1 MERSD
6 SRPSLPSH
14 FVAFAGRLPPR
25 APVFVAP
32 HKPDA
37 GLGPGVF
44 GSGHPQG
51 LSLSR
56 RRRSGVPSSWGT
68 PIARLPCSVDAGRT
82 AGTRPL
88 RCRGVAPGM
97 CKAEAPAKGL
107 SALNSTAFG
116 LAVYASPGGS
126 PRPDARLASS
136 RWSDATGRASHP
148 QGSYERFPRCS
159 RYIPSSFPKLAWRKH
174 IDLGTGG
181 LAGLSCKWVPPP
193 RQGLA

>member
-1 MERSD
+1 MKRSE
-6 SRPSLPSH
+6 SRPSVPSH
-14 FVAFAGRLPPR
+14 FVAFARRLPPR

-116 LAVYASPGGS
+116 LAAYASPGGL

-136 RWSDATGRASHP
+136 RWSGVTGRAFTRRAPTKGFGVLVTSHPPFPSLHGAITSTATTAGLRSRDTCRLHP
-148 QGSYERFPRCS
+148 QG
-159 RYIPSSFPKLAWRKH
+159 IA
-174 IDLGTGG
+174 I
-181 LAGLSCKWVPPP
+181 
-193 RQGLA
+193 